1 MANLVISGD
10 TSGSVTLAAP
20 AISGSTVL
28 TLPTTTGTLV
38 VTGGA
43 QTIEFAAGLAAAP
56 SITFTGD
63 TNTGIFSP
71 GADTIAFAEGGVES
85 MRIDSSGNVGIGV
98 APSAWSAIVPVLQI
112 GGGGAFLAGLGSSPY
127 VALGTNAHYNG
138 TNFIYKTTNTATYYD
153 QSSGLHRWYTAGP
166 TGGTAGNTI
175 SFTQAMTLDAS
186 GNVGIGV
193 TPTARLGITT
203 PDYSA
208 SATNGMIRFQNP
220 NVAADS
226 CIQSYYVS
234 STGSDIYIGAN
245 AYVNTSGNSV
255 RFSNSYAASAIN
267 VRRDGD
273 ITFQNNSSAG
283 NPTERMRITSG
294 GSVLVGTTSTIN
306 SERFAVKGP
315 AGDANNWLM
324 TMQSQ
329 ATTQS
334 VTMIAFY
341 DGSNTFCGQIYI
353 DAGANVTY
361 YATSSDYRLKEN
373 VAPMTGALA
382 KVQQLNPVTYNWKKS
397 GKESQGFIAHEL
409 QEVIPEAVIG
419 EKDAVDKD
427 GNIMP
432 QMIDTSFLV
441 ATLTAA
447 IQEQQQIINDLKLRI
462 ETLENK

>member
-1 MANLVISGD
+1 
-10 TSGSVTLAAP
+10 
-20 AISGSTVL
+20 
-28 TLPTTTGTLV
+28 
-38 VTGGA
+38 
-43 QTIEFAAGLAAAP
+43 
-56 SITFTGD
+56 
-63 TNTGIFSP
+63 
-71 GADTIAFAEGGVES
+71 
-85 MRIDSSGNVGIGV
+85 
-98 APSAWSAIVPVLQI
+98 
-112 GGGGAFLAGLGSSPY
+112 
-127 VALGTNAHYNG
+127 
-138 TNFIYKTTNTATYYD
+138 
-153 QSSGLHRWYTAGP
+153 
-166 TGGTAGNTI
+166 
-175 SFTQAMTLDAS
+175 
-186 GNVGIGV
+186 
-193 TPTARLGITT
+193 
-203 PDYSA
+203 
-208 SATNGMIRFQNP
+208 
-220 NVAADS
+220 
-226 CIQSYYVS
+226 
-234 STGSDIYIGAN
+234 
-245 AYVNTSGNSV
+245 
-255 RFSNSYAASAIN
+255 
-267 VRRDGD
+267 
-273 ITFQNNSSAG
+273 
-283 NPTERMRITSG
+283 
-294 GSVLVGTTSTIN
+294 
-306 SERFAVKGP
+306 
-315 AGDANNWLM
+315 M

>member
-1 MANLVISGD
+1 MSLILDGTNGLSDVD
-10 TSGSVTLAAP
+10 GSASTP
-20 AISGSTVL
+20 AIR
-28 TLPTTTGTLV
+28 GTD
-38 VTGGA
+38 A
-43 QTIEFAAGLAAAP
+43 
-56 SITFTGD
+56 
-63 TNTGIFSP
+63 NTGIFFP
-71 GADTIAFAEGGVES
+71 AADTAAVSTGGSERMRIDSGGNVQIGTTAANGYNFRALGSIPAQFVSSSTAASISYGAVAIYRQSNAASDGVGVAYQLNNSSNAQTEYGYIGAFITSNSTGAGGLIFATDTARTER
-85 MRIDSSGNVGIGV
+85 MRIDSSGRVFINRT
-98 APSAWSAIVPVLQI
+98 
-112 GGGGAFLAGLGSSPY
+112 SS
-127 VALGTNAHYNG
+127 
-138 TNFIYKTTNTATYYD
+138 
-153 QSSGLHRWYTAGP
+153 
-166 TGGTAGNTI
+166 
-175 SFTQAMTLDAS
+175 
-186 GNVGIGV
+186 
-193 TPTARLGITT
+193 
-203 PDYSA
+203 
-208 SATNGMIRFQNP
+208 
-220 NVAADS
+220 
-226 CIQSYYVS
+226 
-234 STGSDIYIGAN
+234 
-245 AYVNTSGNSV
+245 
-255 RFSNSYAASAIN
+255 
-267 VRRDGD
+267 
-273 ITFQNNSSAG
+273 
-283 NPTERMRITSG
+283 
-294 GSVLVGTTSTIN
+294 IN
-306 SERFAVKGP
+306 SEQFAIQGP

-441 ATLTAA
+441 ATPTAA